1 MPMNAAIAM
10 SKKCMDVQIKLE
22 KVKSFKLIDVIN
34 ADVVRNGAKCG
45 SKKQIQKIEPLSKL
59 HPLHLED
66 QSQTILH
73 AIKDF
78 PKDLN
83 NLKVF
88 LFQQPQGF
96 LQEWKTHYEWRHVAP
111 QSIGIIQRRTRSIVI
126 PGSKFTSALKYNKL
140 KVFYQT
146 KYV

>member
-45 SKKQIQKIEPLSKL
+45 WKKQIQKIEPLSKL

-78 PKDLN
+78 SKDLN

-88 LFQQPQGF
+88 
-96 LQEWKTHYEWRHVAP
+96 
-111 QSIGIIQRRTRSIVI
+111 
-126 PGSKFTSALKYNKL
+126 
-140 KVFYQT
+140 
-146 KYV
+146 